1 MKTRVS
7 KKLLWL
13 SIALALTLAGASAAS
28 AQPGEFVKGVLQP
41 LADGF
46 PKRAIA
52 LVVVDDPG
60 SRDGIYARQMQQAL
74 KGISPVDIVV
84 SDEPSS
90 SWGLW
95 VKLKEM
101 PSRNGGSDGY
111 YPIVVNVYASATD
124 PLVEPI
130 TEKLDLGLT
139 DMNMVIVTE
148 KQPYT
153 VVQKKNAPWGRKFLD
168 MIAWGKANPGKL
180 RRPTDG
186 IGSAQDISGSAI
198 MKHYGVKDVRL
209 PQPSTGAALAAL
221 GAGEGDLMAIS
232 VGASL
237 PHVQAGKMDYSMI
250 FGSTVPA
257 PWDKDPNV
265 TTTDALGLTFLSPIG
280 VQMGF
285 CVTKDI
291 PKAHIDWL
299 AKLFKAAAAT
309 DIYKQREKTIPGWQ
323 SNLLGPAEANA
334 LKESLA
340 NLADPII
347 RDIGLHVDQRKK

>member
-7 KKLLWL
+7 KKLVWL
-13 SIALALTLAGASAAS
+13 SLALALTLAGASTAS

-60 SRDGIYARQMQQAL
+60 SRDGIYARQMQAAL
-74 KGISPVDIVV
+74 KGISPVDILV

-130 TEKLDLGLT
+130 TEKLDLDLS

-153 VVQKKNAPWGRKFLD
+153 VVQKKNAPWGRKFAD
-168 MIAWGKANPGKL
+168 MIAWAKANPGKL

-186 IGSAQDISGSAI
+186 VGTAQDISGSAI
-198 MKHYGVKDVRL
+198 MKHYGVKDL
-209 PQPSTGAALAAL
+209 KIPQPSTANALAAV
-221 GAGEGDLMAIS
+221 GAGEGDVMAIS

-250 FGSTVPA
+250 FGSTVPP

-265 TTTDALGLTFLSPIG
+265 TTTDAAGLSFLSPIG
-280 VQMGF
+280 VQLGF

-291 PKAHIDWL
+291 PKDHIDWL

-309 DIYKQREKTIPGWQ
+309 DTYKQREKTMPGWQ
-323 SNLLGPAEANA
+323 SNLLGPADANA

-340 NLADPII
+340 KLADPII
-347 RDIGLHVDQRKK
+347 RDIGLHVDQKKK